1 MTGQKDRLRLD
12 DDDDEED
19 EGGGGEGGGEEKE
32 RHVKP
37 RDWIRSS
44 RQWLL
49 MKERSKDQAL
59 VHPNIK
65 NLEEKVGT
73 NKQRLRSSQWGGR
86 ETMMQERKGEL
97 QERQCHGAEA

>member
-44 RQWLL
+44 RQ
-49 MKERSKDQAL
+49 
-59 VHPNIK
+59 
-65 NLEEKVGT
+65 
-73 NKQRLRSSQWGGR
+73 
-86 ETMMQERKGEL
+86 
-97 QERQCHGAEA
+97 

>member
-32 RHVKP
+32 RRVKP

-44 RQWLL
+44 RQ
-49 MKERSKDQAL
+49 
-59 VHPNIK
+59 
-65 NLEEKVGT
+65 
-73 NKQRLRSSQWGGR
+73 
-86 ETMMQERKGEL
+86 
-97 QERQCHGAEA
+97 